1 MKQAIM
7 DELLVNIE
15 QTIEINAAPEK
26 VFEGLIAHLC
36 EFPGEDGKPPLKFK
50 LERRPGGRWY
60 RDLGNDA
67 GHLWG
72 FVQAIRPPTLLEL
85 YGPMFMSYPVSGHL
99 IVRLSPTAGGTN
111 VVFKNDVFGPAP
123 ADLREGMGEGWAEL
137 LANLKRDVER

>member
-1 MKQAIM
+1 VKQAIM

-15 QTIEINAAPEK
+15 QTVDINAAPEK

-36 EFPGEDGKPPLKFK
+36 EFPGEEGKPALKFK

-99 IVRLSPTAGGTN
+99 IIRLAPTTNGTK
-111 VVFKNDVFGPAP
+111 VAFKNDFFGPAP
-123 ADLREGMGEGWAEL
+123 AELREEMGEGWGQMLTE
-137 LANLKRDVER
+137 LKRDMEQ